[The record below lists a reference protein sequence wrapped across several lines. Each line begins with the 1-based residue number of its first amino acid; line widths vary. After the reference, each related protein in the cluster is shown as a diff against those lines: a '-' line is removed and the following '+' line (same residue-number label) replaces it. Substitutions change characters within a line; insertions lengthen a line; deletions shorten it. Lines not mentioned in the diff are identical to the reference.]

1 MFMSNNGCPESEK
14 CLEIIRLVLDDE
26 ASNTQMDYLKDHIE
40 MCMQC
45 LDNFNV
51 EKEIKQALRE
61 KLERK
66 AVPQDLIDSIKT
78 KIAKVA

>member
-1 MFMSNNGCPESEK
+1 MSNNGCPESEK